1 MTTQEARDEYV
12 RALRLGQKEFK
23 ERSMAGKDPYPAV
36 LDDILEGQAQGG
48 VANIPLLEIPV
59 EHIVGVKSQGRV
71 SAFTAGFLPL
81 LNPDSEFGLKWQH
94 LCMAHLGTEGI
105 RDPIICFEYLGKF
118 YVQEGNKR
126 VSVLKYFGAARIP
139 GSVTR
144 ILPVRSDEPRIQA
157 Y

>member
-105 RDPIICFEYLGKF
+105 RDPILCAGGQQAGQRAEIFRRRPNPRLRDPDF
-118 YVQEGNKR
+118 
-126 VSVLKYFGAARIP
+126 ARP
-139 GSVTR
+139 QRRAQNSG
-144 ILPVRSDEPRIQA
+144 LL
-157 Y
+157 